1 MVRLGFSNKW
11 IKWNLSCLTSTMI
24 SILVNGSPISEFVP
38 EKGLRQD
45 NPLVTFLFLI
55 IVEGL

>member
-1 MVRLGFSNKW
+1 
-11 IKWNLSCLTSTMI
+11 MI